1 MFLLEYRIMKKFL
14 MAAIAVFM
22 MAGTAFATES
32 VVVENNN
39 VVTVQSGNVIDKMI
53 AFVNGLTRKVNE
65 IKTADELL
73 AFAEQVE
80 EEMTAFEKK
89 YFDEIEALG
98 DVLTK
103 EQQDAYM
110 VKIEQVLKAFETAV
124 EKKTKEIMGDYDLD
138 YDDLDF

>member
-1 MFLLEYRIMKKFL
+1 

-32 VVVENNN
+32 VVMVNNN
-39 VVTVQSGNVIDKMI
+39 VVTVQSGNAIDKMI

-80 EEMTAFEKK
+80 EEMTAFEEK
-89 YFDEIEALG
+89 YLDEIEALE

-103 EQQDAYM
+103 EQQDAYL
-110 VKIEQVLKAFETAV
+110 VKLEQVLKAFETAV
-124 EKKTKEIMGDYDLD
+124 EKKTKELLEYYDLY
-138 YDDLDF
+138 YDDLDL

>member
-1 MFLLEYRIMKKFL
+1 

-32 VVVENNN
+32 VVMVNNN
-39 VVTVQSGNVIDKMI
+39 VVTVQSGNAIDKMI

-80 EEMTAFEKK
+80 KEMTAFEKK
-89 YFDEIEALG
+89 YLDEIEALE

-110 VKIEQVLKAFETAV
+110 VKLEQVLKAFETAV
-124 EKKTKEIMGDYDLD
+124 EKKTKELLEYYDLD

>member
-1 MFLLEYRIMKKFL
+1 MT
-14 MAAIAVFM
+14 AIAVLVLS
-22 MAGTAFATES
+22 GTAVATES
-32 VVVENNN
+32 VVMVNNN

-80 EEMTAFEKK
+80 EEMTAFEEK
-89 YFDEIEALG
+89 YFDEIEALE
-98 DVLTK
+98 DLLTK

-110 VKIEQVLKAFETAV
+110 VKLEQVLKAFETAV
-124 EKKTKEIMGDYDLD
+124 EKKTKELLEYYDLD

>member
-1 MFLLEYRIMKKFL
+1 MKKFL

-22 MAGTAFATES
+22 MAGTAVAAES
-32 VVVENNN
+32 VVMVNNN
-39 VVTVQSGNVIDKMI
+39 VVTVQSGNAIDKMI

-80 EEMTAFEKK
+80 EEMTAFKEK

-124 EKKTKEIMGDYDLD
+124 EKKTKELLEDYDLD

>member
-1 MFLLEYRIMKKFL
+1 
-14 MAAIAVFM
+14 MAAIAVLM
-22 MAGTAFATES
+22 LTGTAVATES
-32 VVVENNN
+32 VMVVSNN
-39 VVTVQSGNVIDKMI
+39 VTIVQSGNVIDKMI
-53 AFVNGLTRKVNE
+53 AFVNGLTKKVNE

-110 VKIEQVLKAFETAV
+110 VKIEQVLKALETAV
-124 EKKTKEIMGDYDLD
+124 EKKTKEILED

>member
-1 MFLLEYRIMKKFL
+1 

-22 MAGTAFATES
+22 MSGTAFATES
-32 VVVENNN
+32 VVMVNNN

-80 EEMTAFEKK
+80 EEMTAFEEK
-89 YFDEIEALG
+89 YFDEIEALE

-110 VKIEQVLKAFETAV
+110 VKLDQVLKAFETAV
-124 EKKTKEIMGDYDLD
+124 EKKTKELLEYYDLD
-138 YDDLDF
+138 YDDLDL

>member
-1 MFLLEYRIMKKFL
+1 MT
-14 MAAIAVFM
+14 AIAVLVLS
-22 MAGTAFATES
+22 GTAVATES
-32 VVVENNN
+32 VVMVNNN

-80 EEMTAFEKK
+80 EEMTAFEEK
-89 YFDEIEALG
+89 YFDEIEALE

-110 VKIEQVLKAFETAV
+110 VKLEQVLKAFETAV
-124 EKKTKEIMGDYDLD
+124 EKKTKELLEYYDLD

>member
-1 MFLLEYRIMKKFL
+1 MT
-14 MAAIAVFM
+14 AIAVLVLS
-22 MAGTAFATES
+22 GTAVATES
-32 VVVENNN
+32 VVMVNNN

-80 EEMTAFEKK
+80 EEMTAFEEK
-89 YFDEIEALG
+89 YFDEIEALE

-110 VKIEQVLKAFETAV
+110 VKLE
-124 EKKTKEIMGDYDLD
+124 
-138 YDDLDF
+138 

>member
-1 MFLLEYRIMKKFL
+1 

-22 MAGTAFATES
+22 MSGTAFAAES

-80 EEMTAFEKK
+80 EEMTAFEEK
-89 YFDEIEALG
+89 YFDEIEALE

-110 VKIEQVLKAFETAV
+110 VKLEQVLKAFETAV
-124 EKKTKEIMGDYDLD
+124 EKKTKELLEYYDLD

>member
-1 MFLLEYRIMKKFL
+1 MKKLL

-22 MAGTAFATES
+22 MASTAFATES
-32 VVVENNN
+32 VVMVNNN
-39 VVTVQSGNVIDKMI
+39 VVTVQSGNAIDKMI
-53 AFVNGLTRKVNE
+53 AFVNGLTRKVNG

-89 YFDEIEALG
+89 YLDEIEALEN
-98 DVLTK
+98 VLTK

-110 VKIEQVLKAFETAV
+110 VKLDQVLKAFETAV
-124 EKKTKEIMGDYDLD
+124 EKKTKELLGDYDLD

>member
-1 MFLLEYRIMKKFL
+1 MFYLKKILMKKIIL
-14 MAAIAVFM
+14 AAIAVFM
-22 MAGTAFATES
+22 MSGTAFATES

-53 AFVNGLTRKVNE
+53 AFINGLTRKVNE

-80 EEMTAFEKK
+80 EEMTAFEEK

-110 VKIEQVLKAFETAV
+110 VKLEQALKALETAV
-124 EKKTKEIMGDYDLD
+124 EKKAKELQGGL
-138 YDDLDF
+138 

>member
-1 MFLLEYRIMKKFL
+1 MT
-14 MAAIAVFM
+14 AIAVLVLS
-22 MAGTAFATES
+22 GTAVATES
-32 VVVENNN
+32 VMAVSNN
-39 VVTVQSGNVIDKMI
+39 VTIVQSGNVIDKMI

-80 EEMTAFEKK
+80 KEMTAFEEK

-110 VKIEQVLKAFETAV
+110 VKLEQVLKAFETAV
-124 EKKTKEIMGDYDLD
+124 EKKTKELQEYYDLD

>member
-1 MFLLEYRIMKKFL
+1 MT
-14 MAAIAVFM
+14 AIAVLVLS
-22 MAGTAFATES
+22 GTAVATES
-32 VVVENNN
+32 VVMVNNN

-80 EEMTAFEKK
+80 EEMTAFEEK
-89 YFDEIEALG
+89 YFDEIEALE

-110 VKIEQVLKAFETAV
+110 VKLEQVLKSFETAV
-124 EKKTKEIMGDYDLD
+124 EKKTKELLEYYDLD

>member
-1 MFLLEYRIMKKFL
+1 MT
-14 MAAIAVFM
+14 AIAVLVLS
-22 MAGTAFATES
+22 GTAVATES
-32 VVVENNN
+32 VVMVNNN

-80 EEMTAFEKK
+80 EEMTAFEEK

-110 VKIEQVLKAFETAV
+110 VKLEQVLKAFETAV
-124 EKKTKEIMGDYDLD
+124 EKKTKELLGDYDLD
-138 YDDLDF
+138 YDDLNF

>member
-1 MFLLEYRIMKKFL
+1 MT
-14 MAAIAVFM
+14 AIAVLVLS
-22 MAGTAFATES
+22 GTAVATES
-32 VVVENNN
+32 VVMVNNN

-80 EEMTAFEKK
+80 EEMTAFEEK
-89 YFDEIEALG
+89 YFDEIEALE

-103 EQQDAYM
+103 EQKDAYM
-110 VKIEQVLKAFETAV
+110 VKLEQVLKAFETAV
-124 EKKTKEIMGDYDLD
+124 EKKTKELLEYYDLD

>member
-1 MFLLEYRIMKKFL
+1 

-32 VVVENNN
+32 VVMVNNN
-39 VVTVQSGNVIDKMI
+39 VVTVQSGNAIDKMI

-80 EEMTAFEKK
+80 EEMTAFEEK
-89 YFDEIEALG
+89 YFDEIEALE

-110 VKIEQVLKAFETAV
+110 VKLEQVLKAFETAV
-124 EKKTKEIMGDYDLD
+124 EKKTKELLEYYDLD
-138 YDDLDF
+138 F

>member
-1 MFLLEYRIMKKFL
+1 
-14 MAAIAVFM
+14 MAAIAVLM
-22 MAGTAFATES
+22 LTGTAVATES
-32 VVVENNN
+32 VMVVSNN
-39 VVTVQSGNVIDKMI
+39 VTIVQSGNVIDKMI

-80 EEMTAFEKK
+80 EEMTAFEEK

-110 VKIEQVLKAFETAV
+110 VKLEQVFKAFETAV
-124 EKKTKEIMGDYDLD
+124 EKKTKELLGDYDLD

>member
-1 MFLLEYRIMKKFL
+1 MMT
-14 MAAIAVFM
+14 AIAVLVLS
-22 MAGTAFATES
+22 GTAVATES
-32 VVVENNN
+32 VVMVNNN

-80 EEMTAFEKK
+80 EEMTAFEEK
-89 YFDEIEALG
+89 YFDEIEALE

-110 VKIEQVLKAFETAV
+110 VKLEQVLKSFETAV
-124 EKKTKEIMGDYDLD
+124 EKKTKELLEYYDLD

>member
-1 MFLLEYRIMKKFL
+1 

-32 VVVENNN
+32 VVMVNNN
-39 VVTVQSGNVIDKMI
+39 VVTVQSGNAIDKMI

-80 EEMTAFEKK
+80 EEMTAFEEK
-89 YFDEIEALG
+89 YFDEIEALE

-110 VKIEQVLKAFETAV
+110 VKLEQVLKAFETAV
-124 EKKTKEIMGDYDLD
+124 EKKTKELLEYYDLD

>member
-1 MFLLEYRIMKKFL
+1 

-22 MAGTAFATES
+22 MSGTAFATES

-80 EEMTAFEKK
+80 EEMTAFEEK

-110 VKIEQVLKAFETAV
+110 VKLEQVLKAFETAV
-124 EKKTKEIMGDYDLD
+124 EKKTKELLEYYDLD

>member
-1 MFLLEYRIMKKFL
+1 MKKFL

-22 MAGTAFATES
+22 MAGAAFATES
-32 VVVENNN
+32 VVMVNNN

-73 AFAEQVE
+73 AFGEQVE
-80 EEMTAFEKK
+80 EEMTAFEEK
-89 YFDEIEALG
+89 YFDEIEALE

-103 EQQDAYM
+103 EQKDAYM
-110 VKIEQVLKAFETAV
+110 VKLDQVLKAFETAI
-124 EKKTKEIMGDYDLD
+124 EKRDYP
-138 YDDLDF
+138 

>member
-1 MFLLEYRIMKKFL
+1 

-22 MAGTAFATES
+22 MAGTAVAAES
-32 VVVENNN
+32 VVMVNNN
-39 VVTVQSGNVIDKMI
+39 VVTVQSGNAIDKMI

-73 AFAEQVE
+73 AFAGQVE

-89 YFDEIEALG
+89 YFDEIEALE

-110 VKIEQVLKAFETAV
+110 VKLEQVLKAFETAV
-124 EKKTKEIMGDYDLD
+124 EKKTKELLGDYDLD

>member
-1 MFLLEYRIMKKFL
+1 
-14 MAAIAVFM
+14 MAAIAVLM
-22 MAGTAFATES
+22 LTGTAVATES
-32 VVVENNN
+32 VMVVSNN
-39 VVTVQSGNVIDKMI
+39 VTIVQSGNVIDKMI

-80 EEMTAFEKK
+80 EEMTAFEEK

-110 VKIEQVLKAFETAV
+110 VKLEQVLKAFETAV
-124 EKKTKEIMGDYDLD
+124 EKKTKELLGDYDLD

>member
-1 MFLLEYRIMKKFL
+1 

-32 VVVENNN
+32 VVMVNNN
-39 VVTVQSGNVIDKMI
+39 VVTVQSGNAIDKMI

-73 AFAEQVE
+73 AFAGQVE

-124 EKKTKEIMGDYDLD
+124 EKKTKELLGDYDLECE
-138 YDDLDF
+138 LKRNNQPI

>member
-1 MFLLEYRIMKKFL
+1 

-22 MAGTAFATES
+22 MSGTAFATES
-32 VVVENNN
+32 VVMVNNN
-39 VVTVQSGNVIDKMI
+39 VVTVQSGNAIDKMI

-80 EEMTAFEKK
+80 EEMTAFEEK
-89 YFDEIEALG
+89 YFDEIEALE

-110 VKIEQVLKAFETAV
+110 VKLEQVLKAFETAV
-124 EKKTKEIMGDYDLD
+124 EKKTKELLEYYDLD

>member
-1 MFLLEYRIMKKFL
+1 MKKLL

-32 VVVENNN
+32 VVMVNNN
-39 VVTVQSGNVIDKMI
+39 VVTVQSGNAIDKMI

-80 EEMTAFEKK
+80 KEMTAFEKK
-89 YFDEIEALG
+89 YLDEIEALE

-110 VKIEQVLKAFETAV
+110 VKLEQVLKAFETAV
-124 EKKTKEIMGDYDLD
+124 EKKTKELLEYYDLD

>member
-1 MFLLEYRIMKKFL
+1 MKKFL
-14 MAAIAVFM
+14 MTAIAVLVLS
-22 MAGTAFATES
+22 GTAVATES
-32 VVVENNN
+32 VVMVNNN
-39 VVTVQSGNVIDKMI
+39 VVTVQSGNVVDKMI

-80 EEMTAFEKK
+80 EEMTAFEEK
-89 YFDEIEALG
+89 YFDEIEALE

-110 VKIEQVLKAFETAV
+110 VKLEQVLKAFETAV
-124 EKKTKEIMGDYDLD
+124 EKKTKELLGDYDLD
-138 YDDLDF
+138 YDDLNF

>member
-1 MFLLEYRIMKKFL
+1 
-14 MAAIAVFM
+14 MAAITVCM
-22 MAGTAFATES
+22 MSGTAFATES

-80 EEMTAFEKK
+80 EEMTAFEEK
-89 YFDEIEALG
+89 YFDEIEALE

-110 VKIEQVLKAFETAV
+110 VKLEQVLKAFETAV
-124 EKKTKEIMGDYDLD
+124 EKKTKELLEYYDLD